1 MTRLTRSLAG
11 LMAAAL
17 PLAGCGDNVPQPPP
31 ADEDAAMPPPDAPNP
46 PPPDGG
52 PNGPNVNV
60 IFFLGDGM
68 GVATL
73 TAARIYSV
81 GEDGELTMDTLPE
94 TGWVRTYSHNSMVTD
109 SAPSMSA
116 YMTGVKMNN
125 NVLSMSPETNAIPPG
140 PDGANL
146 CASNGP
152 NGRPVPTF
160 LEQARAAG
168 LATGVVTTTRVTD
181 ATPAATYAHICNRN
195 AENDVAAMLTPG
207 GAGYNAALGDGID
220 VVFAGG
226 RQHFLPNTVE
236 GGRRTDG
243 RDLTAELAAHGYRY
257 VADKAGFSAMDPAAS
272 DKAIGLFTM
281 NDMTYEADRDAAQEP
296 SLSEMATKAVDILQ
310 RKGKPYF
317 LMVEGGRIDHAL
329 HFTNARRAMIE
340 TVELDR
346 TIKAVLDK
354 VRATDP
360 DLSHTLIVV
369 TADHDHTMVLNGY
382 AQRTGPTTATH
393 AGILGLVK
401 NIVTGMPDR
410 DAEGMP
416 YTILGFGN
424 GQNRY
429 AGGRNTAT
437 ALDEAATGGLDYHQ
451 EAAVL
456 MPARGETHGGTDV
469 AIMAI
474 GHGADEVHGFMTNTE
489 VFGILHHAAGF

>member
-31 ADEDAAMPPPDAPNP
+31 ADEDAAMPPPDAPQP

-195 AENDVAAMLTPG
+195 AENDVAAMLT
-207 GAGYNAALGDGID
+207 
-220 VVFAGG
+220 
-226 RQHFLPNTVE
+226 QLPRDAFPLTVE
-236 GGRRTDG
+236 
-243 RDLTAELAAHGYRY
+243 
-257 VADKAGFSAMDPAAS
+257 VAGQMGAYGS
-272 DKAIGLFTM
+272 DEH
-281 NDMTYEADRDAAQEP
+281 YE
-296 SLSEMATKAVDILQ
+296 
-310 RKGKPYF
+310 F
-317 LMVEGGRIDHAL
+317 
-329 HFTNARRAMIE
+329 
-340 TVELDR
+340 
-346 TIKAVLDK
+346 
-354 VRATDP
+354 
-360 DLSHTLIVV
+360 
-369 TADHDHTMVLNGY
+369 
-382 AQRTGPTTATH
+382 
-393 AGILGLVK
+393 
-401 NIVTGMPDR
+401 
-410 DAEGMP
+410 
-416 YTILGFGN
+416 
-424 GQNRY
+424 
-429 AGGRNTAT
+429 
-437 ALDEAATGGLDYHQ
+437 ALDQFLAGL
-451 EAAVL
+451 
-456 MPARGETHGGTDV
+456 RR
-469 AIMAI
+469 
-474 GHGADEVHGFMTNTE
+474 
-489 VFGILHHAAGF
+489 